1 MKLDRRTL
9 PLNAMKAFEVVA
21 RHCHL
26 RRAAQELG
34 VTHGALSR
42 QVKQLETQ
50 LGVPLFNRDHN
61 RLSLTHGGER
71 LFHTVNEALD
81 KITASALYL
90 DPDSMSGDLSLST
103 TPSTSSSWFLQIVG
117 DFSQR
122 YPEINLQLH
131 NMQPGNPKI
140 DSNIDVAVC
149 YGRPSN
155 TERHIEPLLKE
166 QYFPVCNPSLVA
178 GHDEIANTTDL
189 LKYPLLSDRHNHWPQ
204 WFVSAGCDPIDIA
217 KSWYIEEPFL
227 VLEAIKRGYGIGL
240 IDRIEAYKELDNGQ
254 LMRLSEHTLESDQS
268 YYLAYPKQGLS
279 LRAQVFIDFL
289 KQQIDEILG

>member
-42 QVKQLETQ
+42 QVKQLESQ

-61 RLSLTHGGER
+61 RLNLTHGGER
-71 LFHTVNEALD
+71 LFRTVNEALD

-90 DPDSMSGDLSLST
+90 DPNSMAGDLSLST

-117 DFSQR
+117 SFSQR

-131 NMQPGNPKI
+131 NMQPHSHHI

-155 TERHIEPLLKE
+155 TERHIEPLLRE
-166 QYFPVCNPSLVA
+166 HYFPVCHPSLIS
-178 GHDEIANTTDL
+178 GDDDIASTTDL
-189 LKYPLLSDRHNHWPQ
+189 LRYTLLSDRHDQWPR
-204 WFVSAGCDPIDIA
+204 WFESVGCAEAEIE

-227 VLEAIKRGYGIGL
+227 VLEAIKSGYGIGL
-240 IDRIEAYKELDNGQ
+240 IDRIEAHRELDSGQ
-254 LMRLSEHTLESDQS
+254 LIRLSEHTLESDQG

-279 LRAQVFIDFL
+279 LRAQVFVDFL
-289 KQQIDEILG
+289 KQQINEILG